1 MIHIGVYAICK
12 NEARHVFRWVSSI
25 WNNGQ
30 GADKVYVLDTGSTDG
45 TVDAIRDA
53 CIALCVPSDWL
64 IVQTKQYSSWRFDAA
79 RNDNLAMT
87 QADAD
92 WLDVLVCVDLDETII
107 PDFWPDLRSLLEDHP
122 DFGRIW
128 YLYAW
133 SHDDTGT
140 PKRVYW
146 ADKVHPTKGCHWI
159 HAVHESLV
167 EGANRNDTFYMP
179 NDRIYVH
186 HWPDFS
192 KSRDSY
198 LELLKVRANE
208 EPNDIYGLYYL
219 MRELLWRDPRSL
231 DALSIA
237 NNAVIQIASQR
248 AVDEYDCFPFFCGAI
263 ADIYAAWGL
272 EDEAEHFYRRA
283 LAAGPNIRQP
293 YISYGS
299 WAAYHGR
306 HELAMVLMDSMER
319 HVPQR
324 YSTWYECDYNW
335 TWRPLQIKGVA
346 ACWAGDYSRALA
358 IFKTAEEAYLKT
370 DTDRKEAECN
380 GFFTDKQ
387 WLHNYLKE
395 KEDTRDGK

>member
-12 NEARHVFRWVSSI
+12 NEAHHAKRWIQSM
-25 WNNGQ
+25 WCGGG

-45 TVDAIRDA
+45 TVNAILDV
-53 CIALCVPSDWL
+53 CKELGVPSGWL
-64 IVQTKQYSSWRFDAA
+64 SVQRKQYAAWRFDVA
-79 RNDNLAMT
+79 RNDNLAMIQT
-87 QADAD
+87 DAD

-107 PDFWPDLRSLLEDHP
+107 PDFWPDLRAIIAAHP

-146 ADKVHPTKGCHWI
+146 ADKVHPAKGCHWI

-167 EGANRNDTFYMP
+167 VEDTNRKETIYMS
-179 NDRIYVH
+179 NDRVYVH
-186 HWPDFS
+186 HWPDLS

-198 LELLKVRANE
+198 LDLLKVRAQE
-208 EPNDIYGLYYL
+208 ESNDIYGLYYL
-219 MRELLWRDPRSL
+219 MRELLWRDYRSPE
-231 DALSIA
+231 ALSVA
-237 NNAVIQIASQR
+237 NNAVIQIAANK
-248 AVDEYDCFPFFCGAI
+248 AVDEYDCYPFFLLAI

-272 EDEAEHFYRRA
+272 DAEAEHFYQRA
-283 LAAGPNIRQP
+283 LDAGQYIRQP

-306 HELAMVLMDSMER
+306 HELAMVLMDVMER

-335 TWRPLQIKGVA
+335 TWRPMQIRAVA
-346 ACWAGDYSRALA
+346 ACWAGKYEQARTIFERAKQL
-358 IFKTAEEAYLKT
+358 INT
-370 DTDRKEAECN
+370 DTDRQEAACN
-380 GFFTDKQ
+380 GFYADMQ
-387 WLHNYLKE
+387 WLHNYIKE